1 VNVTSCVLEVLLRL
15 VLLWLLLCELLLCEL
30 TPELPGLAPCDPA
43 ALEPGWPACAAR
55 TAPAMTATS
64 VPLSIRFMLPPA
76 FLSNW

>member
-15 VLLWLLLCELLLCEL
+15 VLLWLLLCEL
-30 TPELPGLAPCDPA
+30 TPELPGLAPCDPE
-43 ALEPGWPACAAR
+43 LEPEGPADCAAR

-76 FLSNW
+76 FLSIW